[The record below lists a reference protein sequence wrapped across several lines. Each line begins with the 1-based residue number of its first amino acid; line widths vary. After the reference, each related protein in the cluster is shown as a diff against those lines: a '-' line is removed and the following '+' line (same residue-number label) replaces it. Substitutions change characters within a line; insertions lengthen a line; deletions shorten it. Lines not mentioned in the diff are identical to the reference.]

1 MINPYKIYNASAGSG
16 KTYVLA
22 KEYLKI
28 VLSAHGSKTYR
39 HILAITFTN
48 KAVNEMKQ
56 RILGSLFEFSKVT
69 DLEKAPALFLD
80 IQKELQIDFKTL
92 RQRAKNTLKEIL
104 HNYSFFDVSTIDKFT
119 HRIIRTFA
127 KDLKL
132 SQSFE
137 VVLDLDV
144 LLDEAVN
151 RLLEKAG
158 QDPKLTKIVLDFA
171 LEKID
176 DDKSW
181 DIAFDLNKIG
191 KLVFD
196 ENHRSHIANL
206 KEKTIPD
213 FLDLQKLLL
222 EKISAAE
229 QEIKTAASKT
239 IHLIQENG
247 LEFTDFTGSYFP
259 KYLYKIHEGD
269 FNIDFK
275 AAWKQ
280 NFEETPLYNQK
291 CPADTKMII
300 DGLFPQFITNFNRIK
315 QGFYNRQF
323 LKNAYGNIVPLTVL
337 NAIQLELKALEKE
350 RDLLPISAFNSIIS
364 NEIKDQPVP
373 FIFERLG
380 EKYRHYFID
389 EFQDTSEMQ
398 WNNLMP
404 LIGNALDTI
413 DEYGKTGSLLL
424 VGDPKQAIYRWR
436 GGQAEQFLNLINYEE
451 NPFVKAPQIH
461 LLPKNYR
468 SHEEIIKFNN
478 AFFTALSPFLNNGS
492 YNELFV
498 NGNKQEFNSLMGG
511 LVKLSFIDD
520 NDDEEEDELYFKNV
534 LEIINE
540 VLEKN
545 YSLKDI
551 CILTRKKEHGIILA
565 AELMQKNIPVVSSET
580 LLLARNPEVNFLIN
594 LLHYSLDPENWSVA
608 YEILLFLTAE
618 SPQQHRIISNNLYHL
633 ARFLGKEYRFN
644 LDFLQQSSVYDGL
657 EYAIRQFNLAQNASA
672 YITFL
677 LDTVLDIEQKEGTN
691 TAVFLDYWEKKKG
704 SLSVVAP
711 ENVNAVRIMTIHK
724 SKGLEFP
731 FVVFPYANTLI
742 YPKQESKLWLPVEKE
757 QYNGFAE
764 LLINKK
770 TEVPNYNDTAEH
782 IFYEEHQKQE
792 LDAFNLLYVAM
803 TRAVRALYI
812 VTQKKNTKENVTDN
826 YSGLFIHFLKLQ
838 GLWNEDKTTY
848 TFGNL
853 EYNTNN
859 AVHNQQYHIPYQ
871 TTNKERPAFKILA
884 KSGSLWETERQD
896 ALNRGNLIHHLLSL
910 IDTSQDMNKV
920 FEQLLRNGDLEFKEI
935 ETLRKTLL
943 EILTHPELKSYFEPG
958 SIVKNEKD
966 IITENGL
973 ILRPDRVVIQ
983 GNEATLIDFKTGK
996 KNPLYHQ
1003 QLQTYAD
1010 ALQAMDYQIK
1020 NKILVYINEKVTP
1033 EFI

>member
-1 MINPYKIYNASAGSG
+1 MNPYKIYNASAGSG

-28 VLSAHGSKTYR
+28 VLSAHGGKTYR

-56 RILGSLFEFSKVT
+56 RILGSLFEFSKIT
-69 DLEKAPALFLD
+69 DLEKAPALFID

-119 HRIIRTFA
+119 HRVIRTFA
-127 KDLKL
+127 RDLKL

-137 VVLDLDV
+137 VVLDLDI

-151 RLLEKAG
+151 RLLDKAG
-158 QDPKLTKIVLDFA
+158 QDPQMTKVILDFA

-176 DDKSW
+176 RDKSW

-206 KEKTIPD
+206 ENKTITD
-213 FLDLQKLLL
+213 FLELKKLLL
-222 EKISAAE
+222 ERISGLE
-229 QEIKTAASKT
+229 KDIKEAASQS
-239 IHLIQENG
+239 IYLIQKNG
-247 LEFTDFTGSYFP
+247 LEFTDFTRSSFP
-259 KYLYKIHEGD
+259 LFMLKIHEGD
-269 FNIDFK
+269 FTIDFK
-275 AAWKQ
+275 ASWKQ
-280 NFEETPLYNQK
+280 NFETTPLYNQK
-291 CPADTKMII
+291 CPVDTKNVI
-300 DGLFPQFITNFNRIK
+300 DGLFPQFISNFNTIK
-315 QGFYNRQF
+315 NGFYSLQLF
-323 LKNAYGNIVPLTVL
+323 KNAYGNIVPLTVL
-337 NAIQLELKALEKE
+337 NAIRLELKTLEKE

-413 DEYGKTGSLLL
+413 DENGKTGSLLL

-436 GGQAEQFLNLINYEE
+436 GGQAEQFLNLINFEK
-451 NPFVKAPQIH
+451 NPFVTAPQIH

-492 YNELFV
+492 YSELFI
-498 NGNKQEFNSLMGG
+498 NGNKQEFNSLKGG
-511 LVKLSFIDD
+511 SVKLNFIDE
-520 NDDEEEDELYFKNV
+520 NDDDDKLYFKNV

-540 VLEKN
+540 ILEKN
-545 YSLKDI
+545 YALKDI

-565 AELMQKNIPVVSSET
+565 SELMQINIPVVSSET
-580 LLLARNPEVNFLIN
+580 LLLGSNPQVNFLIN
-594 LLHYSLDPENWSVA
+594 LLRYSLDPENWSIA
-608 YEILLFLTAE
+608 YEILLFLTAD
-618 SPQQHRIISNNLYHL
+618 SAQQHKLISDNLYQLTH
-633 ARFLGKEYRFN
+633 FLKKEYLFN
-644 LDFLQQSSVYDGL
+644 LDYLRQSSVFDGL
-657 EYAIRQFNLAQNASA
+657 ECAIRQFNLVQNTTA

-677 LDTVLDIEQKEGTN
+677 LDAVLDVEEKEGTN
-691 TAVFLDYWEKKKG
+691 ISVFLDYWEKKKG
-704 SLSVVAP
+704 TLSVVAP
-711 ENVNAVRIMTIHK
+711 ENVDAINIMTIHK

-742 YPKQESKLWLPVEKE
+742 YPRQESKLWLPVAKE
-757 QYNGFAE
+757 HFNDFDE

-770 TEVPNYNDTAEH
+770 NEVPNYSETAEH
-782 IFYEEHQKQE
+782 VFYEENEKQE

-803 TRAVRALYI
+803 TRAVKALYVI
-812 VTQKKNTKENVTDN
+812 TQKKSNKENAYATDN
-826 YSGLFIHFLKLQ
+826 YAGLFIHFLKLK
-838 GLWNEDKTTY
+838 GLWNENQTTY

-853 EYNTNN
+853 EYNFSNTI
-859 AVHNQQYHIPYQ
+859 QIKQYHIPFQ

-884 KSGSLWETERQD
+884 KSGSLWETDRQE
-896 ALNRGNLIHHLLSL
+896 ALNRGNLIHKLLSL
-910 IDTSQDMNKV
+910 IDTSQDLHKA
-920 FEQLLRNGDLEFKEI
+920 FELLIRNGDIESKEI
-935 ETLRKTLL
+935 EDLKAKV
-943 EILTHPELKSYFEPG
+943 IQVIAHPELKSYFESG
-958 SIVKNEKD
+958 STVKREKD

-973 ILRPDRVVIQ
+973 ILRPDRVVIH
-983 GNEATLIDFKTGK
+983 GHELTLIDFKTGK
-996 KNPLYHQ
+996 KDIRYHQ

-1010 ALQAMDYQIK
+1010 ALKAMGYTIK
-1020 NKILVYINEKVTP
+1020 NRILVYINEKVTP